1 MLEAYRIGVVV
12 SLTNRVSGALG
23 IIARDFSR
31 TDAAALRL
39 NQTLRETRLLMA
51 TGLVA
56 GTAGY
61 LGVRL
66 FSDVIK
72 PANAYAHQLNIL
84 NMAGLQHAEIA
95 EAVTAAW
102 KNTSTVI
109 TTTATDNLKSIL
121 DLRNVLGDMGEAK
134 MALPIVTRIQAVL
147 ASSSESG
154 VRKVAADNFSFSM
167 AKALDIVG
175 AARSPADF
183 EKQATA
189 MAKVIT
195 AFQGRVNPQ
204 MFQSVFAYARQAKF
218 GLGDEFKYEL
228 LPSLMLEYAQG
239 SASQGGGSR
248 GVGPS
253 LAAFSRLVLQGY
265 INKKSMPELE
275 RLGLI
280 RPGASLRTTT
290 SGTTTG
296 PMVGAALARENPYE
310 WVQQVALP
318 AIMHRLGPNA
328 TQNQLIAEIQEITRG
343 NQLASQLILE
353 FALKQ
358 KNFLRD
364 QAIIQGAMAPD
375 RAYLSAM
382 RHDPNFAYAALAAS
396 WGNLETAFGKGVVPL
411 MVPVIVDLTRAL
423 NDLARWAD
431 RNQALAGTIT
441 GLVGALSGFLLLGGA
456 LAIARVALRGFGTLF
471 GAGGLSAATM
481 GTATAQV
488 AGMAGA
494 AGELGTAT
502 GAASAAIGVGGAG
515 LIGRMGMLARGAG
528 VLGVSLLAAY
538 EIAQVI
544 KARRYDELRQNLT
557 TERQQQQLESFE
569 GQPFMTKLLGKI
581 EWTWARI
588 FGASE
593 TEAWDR
599 SYGHLLHTSEHE
611 GGPDWPMYAWQR
623 TMQRPLALPLSL
635 ADTGRT
641 PWAPKAWDLGKG
653 PLFGTE
659 LPGARFGNLAQFGH
673 LAELDRSSPFST
685 RAMKGIAESFQASQG
700 DRGVERLIAKV
711 EQFIGKLEAATR
723 DKVIHLES
731 NLLLDG
737 RVLARSVEDVLS
749 DAANRPFAGPSSP
762 DYSRTYP
769 SPAAP
774 GGGN

>member
-1 MLEAYRIGVVV
+1 
-12 SLTNRVSGALG
+12 
-23 IIARDFSR
+23 
-31 TDAAALRL
+31 
-39 NQTLRETRLLMA
+39 MA

-84 NMAGLQHAEIA
+84 NMAGLQHVEMANAIA
-95 EAVTAAW
+95 AAW

-109 TTTATDNLKSIL
+109 TTTATDNLRTIL
-121 DLRNVLGDMGEAK
+121 DLRNVLTDEGFKKGDPVTLQTALQQ
-134 MALPIVTRIQAVL
+134 LPIVSRIQAVL

-248 GVGPS
+248 GVGPA
-253 LAAFSRLVLQGY
+253 LGAFSRLVLQGY
-265 INKKSMPELE
+265 INKKAMPELE

-441 GLVGALSGFLLLGGA
+441 GLVGALSGFLLLGGT

-471 GAGGLSAATM
+471 GAGGLSAGTM
-481 GTATAQV
+481 GIAAGRV

-502 GAASAAIGVGGAG
+502 DAASIAIGAGSAG

-544 KARRYDELRQNLT
+544 KARRYDELREKLT
-557 TERQQQQLESFE
+557 TDRQQQQLESFE
-569 GQPFMTKLLGKI
+569 SQPFMTKLLGKL
-581 EWTWARI
+581 EWTWARLH
-588 FGASE
+588 GATE
-593 TEAWDR
+593 EEAWQR
-599 SYGHLLHTSEHE
+599 SYGHLFHTSEHE

-623 TMQRPLALPLSL
+623 TIQRPLALPPSL
-635 ADTGRT
+635 TDIART
-641 PWAPKAWDLGKG
+641 PWAPKAWNLGKG

-659 LPGARFGNLAQFGH
+659 LPGARFGMMVPALDALALPGIGAA
-673 LAELDRSSPFST
+673 LGGPRDRHDDGSPFFT
-685 RAMKGIAESFQASQG
+685 KRMQGIAEDWQQSMAGGSG
-700 DRGVERLIAKV
+700 RSVEQLIAKV
-711 EQFIGKLEAATR
+711 EQLIGAIEGAAR

-731 NLLLDG
+731 ILQLDHREIA
-737 RVLARSVEDVLS
+737 RVVEDVHA
-749 DAANRPFAGPSSP
+749 DEARRPFTGPSSP
-762 DYSRTYP
+762 DYTRTYP

-774 GGGN
+774 GGR